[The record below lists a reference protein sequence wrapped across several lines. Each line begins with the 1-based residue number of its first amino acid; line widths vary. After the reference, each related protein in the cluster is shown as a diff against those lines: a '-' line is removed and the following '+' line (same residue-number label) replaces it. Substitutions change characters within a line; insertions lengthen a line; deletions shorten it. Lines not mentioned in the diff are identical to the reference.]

1 MKLYIQYDY
10 IFYIQILIYLQHIF
24 IIIYAI
30 FLENG
35 NQIHTY
41 AKEKHWHPI
50 QQLSTVVILGWGRKD
65 FGI

>member
-10 IFYIQILIYLQHIF
+10 IFYKEIFIYIQHIF

-35 NQIHTY
+35 NQIYT
-41 AKEKHWHPI
+41 KEKHWHPI
-50 QQLSTVVILGWGRKD
+50 QKLLAVVILGWGRND